1 MESEYT
7 PEAMWVLLA
16 LGAGLLQSA
25 RNAFA
30 RSLVGSISP
39 VLNSWA
45 RFTFNLPFSTTLV
58 AVLVIAR
65 GAPATSP
72 RFFALTF
79 ATGLAQLLGSVAL
92 IAAFRH
98 SNFAQSIVLHKLEV
112 LFTAVIGAA
121 LFSETPTA
129 LAWLGILVSVAG
141 VVAMAPGG
149 AIRARL
155 GAGSLL
161 AIAAG
166 LLLAIVG
173 FFLKAAVEEL
183 VVRNPWV
190 GTGRFVV
197 AAHTL
202 FHVTWM
208 EVLLLTAWLLYSRRG
223 ELPLVPRHWRR
234 MLLQGSFAFSASL
247 GWFWAYSLTFVAY
260 VKAVGQV
267 ESVAAVLYSLLIWKE
282 TEVSRQVPGMALTL
296 VGIVLVLLGG
306 SAS

>member
-1 MESEYT
+1 
-7 PEAMWVLLA
+7 MWVLLA

-25 RNAFA
+25 RNGFA

-45 RFTFNLPFSTTLV
+45 RFSFNLPLSTTLV
-58 AVLVIAR
+58 SILVLAR
-65 GAPATSP
+65 GAPLTSP
-72 RFFALTF
+72 RFYALAF

-98 SNFAQSIVLHKLEV
+98 QNFAQSIVLHKLEV
-112 LFTAVIGAA
+112 LFTAVIGAV
-121 LFSETPTA
+121 LFSEAPTG
-129 LAWLGILVSVAG
+129 LAWVGILVSVAG
-141 VVAMAPGG
+141 VVAMTPGTV
-149 AIRARL
+149 RSRF
-155 GAGSLL
+155 GAGSAL
-161 AIAAG
+161 AVAAG
-166 LLLAIVG
+166 LLLAVVG
-173 FFLKAAVEEL
+173 FFLKAAIVEL
-183 VVRNPWV
+183 VLLNPWV

-208 EVLLLTAWLLYSRRG
+208 EVLLLTAWLLYARRG
-223 ELPLVPRHWRR
+223 ELALVPRHWPR
-234 MLLQGSFAFSASL
+234 MVLQGSFGFSASL

-282 TEVSRQVPGMALTL
+282 SEVSRQIPGMALTL
-296 VGIVLVLLGG
+296 LGIVLVLTSG
-306 SAS
+306 SPA

>member
-1 MESEYT
+1 
-7 PEAMWVLLA
+7 MWVLLA

-25 RNAFA
+25 RNGFA

-45 RFTFNLPFSTTLV
+45 RFSFNLPLSTTLV
-58 AVLVIAR
+58 SILVLAR
-65 GAPATSP
+65 GAPLTSP
-72 RFFALTF
+72 RFYALAF

-98 SNFAQSIVLHKLEV
+98 QNFAQSIVLHKLEV
-112 LFTAVIGAA
+112 LFTAVIGAV
-121 LFSETPTA
+121 LFSEAPTG
-129 LAWLGILVSVAG
+129 LAWVGILVSVAG
-141 VVAMAPGG
+141 VVAMTPGTV
-149 AIRARL
+149 RSRF
-155 GAGSLL
+155 GAGSAL
-161 AIAAG
+161 AVAAG
-166 LLLAIVG
+166 LLLAVVG
-173 FFLKAAVEEL
+173 FFLKAAIVEL
-183 VVRNPWV
+183 ILLNPWV

-208 EVLLLTAWLLYSRRG
+208 EVLLLTAWLLYARRG
-223 ELPLVPRHWRR
+223 ELALVPRHWPR
-234 MLLQGSFAFSASL
+234 MVLQGSFGFSASL

-282 TEVSRQVPGMALTL
+282 SEVSRQVPGMALTL
-296 VGIVLVLLGG
+296 VGIVLVLTSG
-306 SAS
+306 SPS

>member
-1 MESEYT
+1 
-7 PEAMWVLLA
+7 MWVLLA

-25 RNAFA
+25 RNGFA

-45 RFTFNLPFSTTLV
+45 RFSFNLPLSTTLV
-58 AVLVIAR
+58 SILVLAR
-65 GAPATSP
+65 GAPLTSP
-72 RFFALTF
+72 RFYALSF

-98 SNFAQSIVLHKLEV
+98 QNFAQSIVLHKLEV
-112 LFTAVIGAA
+112 LFTAVIGAV
-121 LFSETPTA
+121 LFSEAPTG
-129 LAWLGILVSVAG
+129 LAWVGILVSVAG
-141 VVAMAPGG
+141 VVAMTPGTV
-149 AIRARL
+149 RSRF
-155 GAGSLL
+155 GAGSAL
-161 AIAAG
+161 AVAAG
-166 LLLAIVG
+166 LLLAVVG
-173 FFLKAAVEEL
+173 FFLKAAIVEL
-183 VVRNPWV
+183 ILLNPWV

-208 EVLLLTAWLLYSRRG
+208 EVLLLTAWLLYARRG
-223 ELPLVPRHWRR
+223 ELALVPRHWPR
-234 MLLQGSFAFSASL
+234 MVLQGSFGFSASL

-282 TEVSRQVPGMALTL
+282 SEVSRQVPGMALTL
-296 VGIVLVLLGG
+296 VGIVLVLTSG
-306 SAS
+306 SPS

>member
-1 MESEYT
+1 
-7 PEAMWVLLA
+7 MWVLLA

-25 RNAFA
+25 RNGFA

-45 RFTFNLPFSTTLV
+45 RFSFNLPLSTTLV
-58 AVLVIAR
+58 SILVLAR
-65 GAPATSP
+65 GAPLTSP
-72 RFFALTF
+72 RFYALAF

-98 SNFAQSIVLHKLEV
+98 QNFAQSIVLHKLEV
-112 LFTAVIGAA
+112 LFTAVIGAV
-121 LFSETPTA
+121 LFSEAPTG
-129 LAWLGILVSVAG
+129 LAWVGILVSVAG
-141 VVAMAPGG
+141 VVAMTPGTV
-149 AIRARL
+149 RSRF
-155 GAGSLL
+155 GAGSAL
-161 AIAAG
+161 AVAAG
-166 LLLAIVG
+166 LLLAVVG
-173 FFLKAAVEEL
+173 FFLKAAIVEL
-183 VVRNPWV
+183 ILLNPWV

-208 EVLLLTAWLLYSRRG
+208 EVLLLTAWLLYARRG
-223 ELPLVPRHWRR
+223 ELALVPRHWPR
-234 MLLQGSFAFSASL
+234 MVLQGSFGFSASL

-282 TEVSRQVPGMALTL
+282 SEVSRQIPGMALTL
-296 VGIVLVLLGG
+296 VGIVLVLIG
-306 SAS
+306 ASPA

>member
-1 MESEYT
+1 
-7 PEAMWVLLA
+7 MWVFLA

-45 RFTFNLPFSTTLV
+45 RFAFNLPFSTTLV
-58 AVLVIAR
+58 TVLVLAR
-65 GAPATSP
+65 GAPSTSP
-72 RFFALTF
+72 RFFALSF
-79 ATGLAQLLGSVAL
+79 ATGMAQLLGSIAL
-92 IAAFRH
+92 IGAFRH

-121 LFSETPTA
+121 LFAEMPTA
-129 LAWLGILVSVAG
+129 LAWLGILLSVAG
-141 VVAMAPGG
+141 VAAMAPGG

-161 AIAAG
+161 AVAAG

-173 FFLKAAVEEL
+173 FFLKAAIEEL
-183 VVRNPWV
+183 VLLNPWV
-190 GTGRFVV
+190 GTGRFLV

-208 EVLLLTAWLLYSRRG
+208 EVVLLTAWLLYPSRG
-223 ELPLVPRHWRR
+223 ELGRVPVHWRR
-234 MLLQGSFAFSASL
+234 MLLQGSFGFSASL
-247 GWFWAYSLTFVAY
+247 AWFWAYSLTFVAY

-267 ESVAAVLYSLLIWKE
+267 ESVAAVL
-282 TEVSRQVPGMALTL
+282 
-296 VGIVLVLLGG
+296 
-306 SAS
+306 

>member
-1 MESEYT
+1 
-7 PEAMWVLLA
+7 MWVLLA

-25 RNAFA
+25 RNGFA

-45 RFTFNLPFSTTLV
+45 RFSFNLPLSTTLV
-58 AVLVIAR
+58 SILVLAR
-65 GAPATSP
+65 GAPLTSP
-72 RFFALTF
+72 RFYALAF

-98 SNFAQSIVLHKLEV
+98 QNFAQSIVLHKLEV
-112 LFTAVIGAA
+112 LFTAVIGAV
-121 LFSETPTA
+121 LFSEAPTG
-129 LAWLGILVSVAG
+129 LAWVGILVSVAG
-141 VVAMAPGG
+141 VVAMTPGTV
-149 AIRARL
+149 RSRF
-155 GAGSLL
+155 GAGSAL
-161 AIAAG
+161 AVAAG
-166 LLLAIVG
+166 LLLAVVG
-173 FFLKAAVEEL
+173 FFLKAAIVEL
-183 VVRNPWV
+183 ILLNPWV

-208 EVLLLTAWLLYSRRG
+208 EVLLLTAWLLYARRG
-223 ELPLVPRHWRR
+223 ELALVPRHWPR
-234 MLLQGSFAFSASL
+234 MVLQGFFGFSASL

-282 TEVSRQVPGMALTL
+282 SEVSRQVPGMALTL
-296 VGIVLVLLGG
+296 VGIVLVLTSG
-306 SAS
+306 SPS